1 MTEWKSIIGY
11 ENEYLVSNNCDV
23 FSLRSKKRLKPSI
36 NEKGYMRVCLQK
48 RGMKSWKR
56 VNRLVAEAFIPN
68 PEDKPT
74 VNHKNGIRD
83 DNHVWN
89 LEWATVLEQN
99 SDPMRMKN
107 MSKSMMR
114 SEYVLRKK
122 RKVIQINCSSV
133 YPNSRLI
140 QNLIEKP
147 PKTSLN
153 VLIVVISSYEDNI
166 SVKPFP
172 NFNNLLR
179 TSETEIPKM
188 KHCIIHSHPIIP
200 VLYESLIVFCNIFKR
215 SVGEF

>member
-11 ENEYLVSNNCDV
+11 ENEYLVSNNGDV

-122 RKVIQINCSSV
+122 RKVLQFDSDGSI
-133 YPNSRLI
+133 YA
-140 QNLIEKP
+140 
-147 PKTSLN
+147 
-153 VLIVVISSYEDNI
+153 
-166 SVKPFP
+166 
-172 NFNNLLR
+172 
-179 TSETEIPKM
+179 
-188 KHCIIHSHPIIP
+188 IHEGLHDAA
-200 VLYESLIVFCNIFKR
+200 R
-215 SVGEF
+215 SVGTTAGNIFLCCNGQRKTCKGFKFQYASDRVVCDAGDCGGAERR

>member
-11 ENEYLVSNNCDV
+11 ENEYLVSNNGDV
-23 FSLRSKKRLKPSI
+23 FSLRSKKYLKPSI

-122 RKVIQINCSSV
+122 RKVLQFDSDGSI
-133 YPNSRLI
+133 YA
-140 QNLIEKP
+140 
-147 PKTSLN
+147 
-153 VLIVVISSYEDNI
+153 
-166 SVKPFP
+166 
-172 NFNNLLR
+172 
-179 TSETEIPKM
+179 
-188 KHCIIHSHPIIP
+188 IHEGLHDAA
-200 VLYESLIVFCNIFKR
+200 R
-215 SVGEF
+215 SVGTTAGNIFLCCNGQRKTCKGFKFQYASDRSVCDAGDFGDAERR